1 MWGTLPG
8 RRTLRAGS
16 SLCAMAQ
23 QSRKRR
29 QTKHRGNAA
38 GMVETRGRTGR
49 KPTGS
54 EKALDSKAAARQAR
68 MDRFNRPPTW
78 RGALNRAAIAAVIF
92 AIVVSILETPQLGFS
107 LAALM
112 LVLYVPMSYYTDL
125 LIYNRRQKKKAATP

>member
-1 MWGTLPG
+1 
-8 RRTLRAGS
+8 
-16 SLCAMAQ
+16 MAQ

-29 QTKHRGNAA
+29 HTKHRGNAA

-54 EKALDSKAAARQAR
+54 EKAQNPKAAARQAR
-68 MDRFNRPPTW
+68 VDRFNRPPTW

-92 AIVVSILETPQLGFS
+92 AIVVSILETPSLGFS

-125 LIYNRRQKKKAATP
+125 LIYNRRQKKKAAAS

>member
-1 MWGTLPG
+1 
-8 RRTLRAGS
+8 
-16 SLCAMAQ
+16 MAQ

-54 EKALDSKAAARQAR
+54 EKAQDPKAAARQAR

-78 RGALNRAAIAAVIF
+78 RGALNRAAIAAVLF
-92 AIVVSILETPQLGFS
+92 VVAVILLGQKPATAVS
-107 LAALM
+107 LGAVM
-112 LVLYVPMSYYTDL
+112 LLLYVPMSYYTDL
-125 LIYNRRQKKKAATP
+125 LIWNRRQKKKAAAP

>member
-1 MWGTLPG
+1 
-8 RRTLRAGS
+8 
-16 SLCAMAQ
+16 MAQ

-54 EKALDSKAAARQAR
+54 ETAKDPKAAARQAR
-68 MDRFNRPPTW
+68 LDRLNRAPTW
-78 RGALNRAAIAAVIF
+78 RGALNRAAIAAVLF
-92 AIVVSILETPQLGFS
+92 VVAIILLGQQPATAVT
-107 LAALM
+107 LGAVM

-125 LIYNRRQKKKAATP
+125 VIHNRRQKKKAAPSA